1 MNLENLLKFFLK
13 FCVFN
18 KKHDERF
25 IFWYLLS
32 TSLKLN
38 LEEFHLAEP
47 KTLYAKHSW
56 NHNRELLC
64 L

>member
-38 LEEFHLAEP
+38 LEEFYLEKP
-47 KTLYAKHSW
+47 KTSYAKHSW
-56 NHNRELLC
+56 NHNQELLC
-64 L
+64 V

>member
-38 LEEFHLAEP
+38 LEEFHLAKP
-47 KTLYAKHSW
+47 KTSYAKHS
-56 NHNRELLC
+56 
-64 L
+64 